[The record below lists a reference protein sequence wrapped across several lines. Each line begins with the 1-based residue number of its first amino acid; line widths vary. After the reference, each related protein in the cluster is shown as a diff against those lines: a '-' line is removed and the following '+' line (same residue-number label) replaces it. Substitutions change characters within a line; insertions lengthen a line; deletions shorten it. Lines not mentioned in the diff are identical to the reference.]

1 STHRPLFVEDGMA
14 LYTVDRT
21 STLVIHS
28 KGATPRRVPTSRDIV
43 VASSCGDRIIA
54 AEYKAGQFDV
64 VWLDDQGR
72 IVGSVTRSG
81 VGHYPTCNSDGSIIF
96 YGSLGEHPGVERCDR
111 AGCRMIFSGPVGTI
125 SVSPD
130 DKRLAFTTIDNSGAA
145 VRWMWSDGS
154 GSVHVVTDTQNVCG
168 PIWASNKNLWV
179 SLRKGHQEVWTEID
193 TDRER
198 STGRTS
204 PASNGCADGYPD

>member
-1 STHRPLFVEDGMA
+1 
-14 LYTVDRT
+14 
-21 STLVIHS
+21 
-28 KGATPRRVPTSRDIV
+28 
-43 VASSCGDRIIA
+43 
-54 AEYKAGQFDV
+54 
-64 VWLDDQGR
+64 
-72 IVGSVTRSG
+72 
-81 VGHYPTCNSDGSIIF
+81 

-204 PASNGCADGYPD
+204 PASNGCADGYPDPLRPLHESVELEVNFRSQLRLLPSKYLPASEQSR